1 MIFTPFLPI
10 VILVSLYFNG
20 LNNSTVGGS
29 ELEHLFGIKKEN
41 LIENQSVAQLITEAV
56 RSGSGTLADN
66 GCLVIRTGKYTGRS
80 PKDRFIV
87 MDETT
92 KDTVEWDNSNLGIEQ
107 NVYENLKQKVMDHI
121 ADRKMYLVKGR
132 AGADPNHTLKLNVL
146 CENPAQAVFASQIFI
161 KDNQRTGY
169 DADFTVIAVPSLLAK
184 GAEDGVNSEAFIILN
199 FTERLILIG
208 GSLYSGEIKKSIFTV
223 MNYLLPEKDILPMHC
238 SANMSDDGR
247 TALFFGLSGTGKTTL
262 SADENRQLIGD
273 DEHGWT
279 DEGIFNFEGGCYAKA
294 INLDPVKEKEI
305 YGALKFGSVLEN
317 VVLDDQSKPDYE
329 DDSLTEN
336 TRGTY
341 PIEYISNAKL
351 DGQGGIPDTIVF
363 LTADAFGVLPPISK
377 LTPEGAMYHFMSG
390 YTSKLAGTERG
401 ITEPQTTFSA
411 LFGEPFMARPI
422 VEYARLLG
430 EKIERHNTDVYL
442 INTGWTGGRYGV
454 GKRMDLPKTRLMVQA
469 AINGDLKNAS
479 YRHDRIF
486 NLDVPVH
493 IEGIPDELLDPKS
506 QWADKEAY
514 EKTARELA
522 NGFIKN
528 FNRFPNT
535 GEDIVKAGPSQG

>member
-1 MIFTPFLPI
+1 MSRDII
-10 VILVSLYFNG
+10 VSRQKIY
-20 LNNSTVGGS
+20 NS
-29 ELEHLFGIKKEN
+29 
-41 LIENQSVAQLITEAV
+41 
-56 RSGSGTLADN
+56 
-66 GCLVIRTGKYTGRS
+66 
-80 PKDRFIV
+80 
-87 MDETT
+87 
-92 KDTVEWDNSNLGIEQ
+92 
-107 NVYENLKQKVMDHI
+107 
-121 ADRKMYLVKGR
+121 LVK
-132 AGADPNHTLKLNVL
+132 
-146 CENPAQAVFASQIFI
+146 I
-161 KDNQRTGY
+161 
-169 DADFTVIAVPSLLAK
+169 
-184 GAEDGVNSEAFIILN
+184 
-199 FTERLILIG
+199 
-208 GSLYSGEIKKSIFTV
+208 
-223 MNYLLPEKDILPMHC
+223 
-238 SANMSDDGR
+238 
-247 TALFFGLSGTGKTTL
+247 
-262 SADENRQLIGD
+262 
-273 DEHGWT
+273 
-279 DEGIFNFEGGCYAKA
+279 
-294 INLDPVKEKEI
+294 KEI